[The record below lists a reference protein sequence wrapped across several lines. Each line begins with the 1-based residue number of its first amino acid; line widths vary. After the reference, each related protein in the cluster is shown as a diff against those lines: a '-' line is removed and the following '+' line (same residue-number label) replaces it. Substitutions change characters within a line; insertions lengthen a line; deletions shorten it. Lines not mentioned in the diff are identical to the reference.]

1 MNAAPA
7 ITVSALQHHYGD
19 RCAID
24 NLEFEIARAE
34 IFAFVGPNGGGKTT
48 LFRILSTLMPMQ
60 RGKASVLG
68 YDLATNV
75 GPIRREIGVVFQSPS
90 LDKKLTVEENLRHQG
105 HLYGL
110 SASHLRAR
118 REELLMQVGLA
129 DRRSDL
135 VEKLSGGLRR
145 RVELAKGMLHQPR
158 LLLLDEPSTG
168 LDPAARNDLWSY
180 LRELQENQQVTVVL
194 TTHLLEEA
202 EKADRVAIL
211 NEGQLVANDTPD
223 TLRATV
229 GGDAI
234 TIQSK
239 DSPKL
244 AEDIRREF
252 GFSVEVLEDEV
263 RFEEPEGH
271 RLIAKIVEAFPG
283 CIEAI
288 TYARPSL
295 EDVFIDRTGHR
306 YRQDRIRE
314 TEKN

>member
-1 MNAAPA
+1 M
-7 ITVSALQHHYGD
+7 
-19 RCAID
+19 
-24 NLEFEIARAE
+24 
-34 IFAFVGPNGGGKTT
+34 
-48 LFRILSTLMPMQ
+48 
-60 RGKASVLG
+60 
-68 YDLATNV
+68 
-75 GPIRREIGVVFQSPS
+75 
-90 LDKKLTVEENLRHQG
+90 
-105 HLYGL
+105 
-110 SASHLRAR
+110 
-118 REELLMQVGLA
+118 
-129 DRRSDL
+129 
-135 VEKLSGGLRR
+135 
-145 RVELAKGMLHQPR
+145 
-158 LLLLDEPSTG
+158 
-168 LDPAARNDLWSY
+168 
-180 LRELQENQQVTVVL
+180 TVVL
-194 TTHLLEEA
+194 TTHLIEEA

-223 TLRATV
+223 ALRATV

-271 RLIAKIVEAFPG
+271 RLIAKMVEAFPG